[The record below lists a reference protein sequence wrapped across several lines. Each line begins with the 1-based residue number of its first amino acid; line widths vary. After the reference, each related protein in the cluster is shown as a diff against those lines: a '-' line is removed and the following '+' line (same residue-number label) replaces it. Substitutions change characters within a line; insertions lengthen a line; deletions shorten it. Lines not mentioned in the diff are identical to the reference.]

1 MNALCRDL
9 THTGVRIIMLSERLD
24 ILCLVDAVDY
34 DWLTENNWN
43 VSWGSRTPWQH
54 YAKRNV
60 GRERATVRMHREIM
74 KQADPR
80 SERFMAR
87 RHVDHRNGQT
97 LDNRRCNLRW
107 VTNAENCAN
116 KRPRGAIPSVQQIL
130 ADLLAEHG
138 ATPVDIPF

>member
-9 THTGVRIIMLSERLD
+9 TYTGVRVIMLSERLD
-24 ILCLVDAVDY
+24 IFCLVDAVDY

-74 KQADPR
+74 KRADPR

-97 LDNRRCNLRW
+97 LDNRRSNLRW

-116 KRPRGAIPSVQQIL
+116 KRPRGSIPSIEQ
-130 ADLLAEHG
+130 LLEELLCEQG
-138 ATPVDIPF
+138 AVPCDIPF